1 MMKKRLLLVLS
12 IVLGAVFANAQSLD
26 LSRGDRMIEHKAYA
40 QAANY
45 FAKYADVSVQAKLKL
60 ARCQYW
66 MKEPLVCANV
76 YAKVQADSLKDV
88 DRYYYA
94 DVLWQ
99 LGKEDESRA
108 VGKLIKNDILKSV
121 VDGFQNFESDSLLL
135 YSKENT
141 TVERMNLN
149 PDGSAFG
156 GYWHK
161 GQFYYVSNSKKPSLI
176 DEASPNDSATYL
188 DISMKGDGS
197 PEMPLK
203 KINSSRHEG
212 SIAMN
217 KDNNHIVMTRTV
229 SSGFFTSVEQP
240 QLFELKLKE
249 NGKWSRPKKIKF
261 CNDEFSYAHASF
273 SKDGKAIYFVSNQP
287 GGTGGFDVY
296 SSTMMDGKWGVPA
309 LLNTRVNS
317 EYDELFT
324 SVSEDYLFFSSNRKG
339 GVGAFDL
346 YAYNIKEGTIDHLPA
361 PINSRRDDF
370 ALNSNGTDSV
380 WFVSSNR
387 NFQVGKDEILQLN
400 YPTVKEFM
408 YVYNKETEKLIR
420 NTPAKIPSATGTW
433 ADAGIDR
440 SGKIPPYMQNG
451 DSIFVYGYYPHQIQF
466 LDQKGIK
473 RFLRKHSKNQL
484 QPIKEILLDVAIP
497 IEVAQVSG
505 EKTIQVVNKN
515 GAFKNV
521 ETITAERTK
530 AAVLPFSSVQVGDS
544 IQVNVYKGDTLL
556 ATTYEVIKLNNIY
569 RANDV
574 KVIEKNWTG
583 DVFIKDSTAVQKN
596 KYNLFQNLKSIYFA
610 TNKWFI
616 SPSAKR
622 ELSQVINYMKE
633 NPTVVIECA
642 SHADCRATK
651 EYNLKLS
658 EQRAKAT
665 ADYIIRHGISKDR
678 VKHKGYGEEQP
689 VNGCVCEGQI
699 KTTCTAKELQLNRR
713 TDFLILKK

>member
-1 MMKKRLLLVLS
+1 MLS
-12 IVLGAVFANAQSLD
+12 FWVSIFVANAQELD
-26 LSRGDRMIEHKAYA
+26 LSRGDRMFDHKAYS

-45 FAKYADVSVQAKLKL
+45 FAKYADISTQAKLKL
-60 ARCQYW
+60 GRCQYW
-66 MKEPLVCANV
+66 MKEPLACANV
-76 YAKVQADSLKDV
+76 YAKVPADSLKDV

-99 LGKEDESRA
+99 LGKEPESRA
-108 VGKLIKNDILKSV
+108 MGALIKNEILKSV
-121 VDGFQNFESDSLLL
+121 VDGFQNFAADSLLL
-135 YSKENT
+135 YGSDNT
-141 TVERMNLN
+141 QVERMNLN

-161 GQFYYVSNSKKPSLI
+161 GQLYYVSNTKKPSLI
-176 DEASPNDSATYL
+176 DETSPNDSATFL
-188 DISMKGDGS
+188 DVSMKGEGA
-197 PEMPLK
+197 PELPLR

-212 SIAMN
+212 GLAVN

-229 SSGFFTSVEQP
+229 SSGIFTSVEQP

-261 CNDEFSYAHASF
+261 CDDHYSYAHASF
-273 SKDGKAIYFVSNQP
+273 SKDGKTIYFVSNKP

-296 SSTMMDGKWGVPA
+296 SATQMDGKWGEPA

-317 EYDELFT
+317 AQDELFT
-324 SVSEDYLFFSSNRKG
+324 TVSEDYLFFSSNRKG
-339 GVGAFDL
+339 GMGAFDL
-346 YAYNIKEGTIDHLPA
+346 YAYNIKEGIIDHLPE

-370 ALNSNGTDSV
+370 ALTSNGTDSV

-387 NFQVGKDEILQLN
+387 NYQAGKDEILQLN
-400 YPTVKEFM
+400 YPTVKELM
-408 YVYNKETEKLIR
+408 YVYDKETEKLIR
-420 NTPAKIPSATGTW
+420 NRPAKVVSPTGGW

-440 SGKIPPYMQNG
+440 AGKIPPYLQNG
-451 DSIFVYGYYPHQIQF
+451 DSIFVYGYYPHQVQY
-466 LDQKGIK
+466 LQQSGLK

-484 QPIKEILLDVAIP
+484 QPIKEVVLDVAIP
-497 IEVAQVSG
+497 NEVAEVQG
-505 EKTIQVVNKN
+505 EKTIQITNKN
-515 GAFKNV
+515 GGFKEV
-521 ETITAERTK
+521 KTITAERSK
-530 AAVLPFSSVQVGDS
+530 AAVLPFNSIQVGDS

-574 KVIEKNWTG
+574 KVVEKNWTG
-583 DVFIKDSTAVQKN
+583 DVFIKDSTAVQGK
-596 KYNLFQNLKSIYFA
+596 KYNMFQNLKSIYFA

-622 ELSQVINYMKE
+622 ELSQVILYMKD

-642 SHADCRATK
+642 SHADCRASK

-665 ADYIIRHGISKDR
+665 ADYIVRHGVERDR
-678 VKHKGYGEEQP
+678 VKYKGYGEEQP
-689 VNGCVCEGQI
+689 VNACFCEGTV
-699 KTTCTAKELQLNRR
+699 KTTCSAKELQLNRR

>member
-1 MMKKRLLLVLS
+1 MMKKILILGLSLLCSVAITYS
-12 IVLGAVFANAQSLD
+12 QQLD
-26 LSRGDRMIEHKAYA
+26 LSRGDRLLEHKAYS
-40 QAANY
+40 QAATY
-45 FAKYADVSVQAKLKL
+45 FAKYADASVQAKIKL
-60 ARCQYW
+60 ARSQYW
-66 MKEPLVCANV
+66 MKEPLACANV
-76 YAKVQADSLKDV
+76 YAKVQPDSLKDV

-99 LGKEDESRA
+99 LGKETESRS
-108 VGKLIKNDILKSV
+108 VGAAIKNDILKSV
-121 VDGFQNFESDSLLL
+121 VDGFQNFTSDSLLL
-135 YSKENT
+135 YGSNNT
-141 TVERMNLN
+141 SVEKMDLN

-176 DEASPNDSATYL
+176 DETSPNDSATYL
-188 DISMKGDGS
+188 DISMKGEGA
-197 PEMPLK
+197 PELPLK

-212 SIAMN
+212 GLATN

-229 SSGFFTSVEQP
+229 SAGFFTSVEQP
-240 QLFELKLKE
+240 QLFELKLKA
-249 NGKWSRPKKIKF
+249 NGKWSRPKKLKF
-261 CNDEFSYAHASF
+261 CDDKFSYAHAAF
-273 SKDGKAIYFVSNQP
+273 SKDGKSIYFVSNQP

-296 SSTMMDGKWGVPA
+296 SSTMMDGIWGEPA

-317 EYDELFT
+317 DQDELFT
-324 SVSEDYLFFSSNRKG
+324 TVSDDYLFFSSNRKG
-339 GVGAFDL
+339 GMGAFDL
-346 YAYNIKEGTIDHLPA
+346 YAYNIKEGTIDHLPQ

-400 YPTVKEFM
+400 YPTVNEFM
-408 YVYNKETEKLIR
+408 YLYDKETTKLIR
-420 NTPAKIPSATGTW
+420 NTPAKIVAPTGGW
-433 ADAGIDR
+433 ADAGVDR

-466 LDQKGIK
+466 LEQKGIK

-497 IEVAQVSG
+497 QEVAQVSG

-515 GAFKNV
+515 GAYKNTEV
-521 ETITAERTK
+521 ITAERTK
-530 AAVLPFSSVQVGDS
+530 AAALPFSSVQVGDS

-556 ATTYEVIKLNNIY
+556 ATSYEVVKLSNIY

-574 KVIEKNWTG
+574 KVVEKNWTG

-596 KYNLFQNLKSIYFA
+596 KYHLFQNLKSIYFA

-622 ELSQVINYMKE
+622 ELSHVINYMKE

-665 ADYIIRHGISKDR
+665 AEYIIRHGISKDR
-678 VKHKGYGEEQP
+678 VKYKGYGEEQP
-689 VNGCVCEGQI
+689 VNSCVCEGQI
-699 KTTCTAKELQLNRR
+699 KTTCSAKELQLNRR